1 MTLFIQHGCPVHGPD
16 IEIESFACDGITL
29 TVTCLIRVRDEIEAT
44 EVRSFVFGV
53 PTMGEPTEDENFDA
67 SFQQM
72 LMLVGGY
79 IATGLQEE
87 IEASITNM
95 SGPN

>member
-1 MTLFIQHGCPVHGPD
+1 MTD
-16 IEIESFACDGITL
+16 K
-29 TVTCLIRVRDEIEAT
+29 RVIIVA
-44 EVRSFVFGV
+44 
-53 PTMGEPTEDENFDA
+53 
-67 SFQQM
+67 
-72 LMLVGGY
+72 GY